1 MFGRSLTTR
10 LITVIAT
17 VTTVG
22 VVMVSGAVAWS
33 SYRNEERDAV
43 AQTRAGSAYLSSQV
57 ESVLGHAVQV
67 TSESQA
73 LITHEIT
80 RGGADRKAVMNDLR
94 EALRRRPD
102 LYGTWFISE
111 DEGFDGA
118 DAAHR
123 GEFGSTARGVFSPY
137 WRRNADG
144 RLVQDRLGAG
154 RSEFGDRRQPF
165 YREPIRRDDITLIEP
180 FTYKINEGQGPA
192 LLMGSVGMPVRLEGR
207 LAGVVGVDFLLE
219 HLSARLKGAELQ
231 EGQEFALVSSGGRVV
246 AASDSSRLGAG
257 VGSLGLEGHHL
268 AELRSETGHVVTDW
282 IGRRALVVSHPVKLE
297 GIPDQWT
304 LYVAI
309 PTSVALANA
318 RNNALTA
325 LFFGF
330 VAICLAMLIAWR
342 LGDSLSKPVVVMART
357 MRRMA
362 EGDLDVPTP
371 KAHPSSELGDMATAL
386 EAFRTNARERL
397 EAESARRAAEKTAR
411 DRSEFLAVMSH
422 EIRTPMNGVLGMAD
436 ALARTQLAPD
446 QRQMLTVLTASGST
460 LLGLLNDILD
470 FSKIE
475 SGRFEIDLQPF
486 SLNAL
491 VRDVTELF
499 RTQAEGKGV
508 ALTVNLPTAAPPLM
522 GDAPRIRQVLHNLMS
537 NAVKFT
543 HAGSIKVDVG
553 VRAMGAKES
562 ELVVEVADSGIGISD
577 ETQRRLFQKFV
588 QGDASTTRAYG
599 GTGLG
604 LAISRELARLMGGD
618 ISVQS
623 QPGKGAVFTVT
634 LRLPHAEAAAAE
646 DQVVQPAADAG
657 GDQAAEQPLRILVAE
672 DNPTNR
678 QVMQIILDMLGAAV
692 TFAQDGAE
700 AVQHW
705 SRNDYDIVLM
715 DVQMPIMDGMTA
727 TREIRARE
735 KEQGGRRLP
744 IVAVTANAMAHH
756 VDDCLAAGMDAHVS
770 KPIRANELFE
780 TMTRLLN
787 AEQDAA
793 PAEDAAA
800 A

>member
-1 MFGRSLTTR
+1 
-10 LITVIAT
+10 
-17 VTTVG
+17 
-22 VVMVSGAVAWS
+22 
-33 SYRNEERDAV
+33 
-43 AQTRAGSAYLSSQV
+43 
-57 ESVLGHAVQV
+57 
-67 TSESQA
+67 
-73 LITHEIT
+73 
-80 RGGADRKAVMNDLR
+80 
-94 EALRRRPD
+94 
-102 LYGTWFISE
+102 
-111 DEGFDGA
+111 
-118 DAAHR
+118 
-123 GEFGSTARGVFSPY
+123 
-137 WRRNADG
+137 
-144 RLVQDRLGAG
+144 
-154 RSEFGDRRQPF
+154 
-165 YREPIRRDDITLIEP
+165 
-180 FTYKINEGQGPA
+180 
-192 LLMGSVGMPVRLEGR
+192 
-207 LAGVVGVDFLLE
+207 
-219 HLSARLKGAELQ
+219 
-231 EGQEFALVSSGGRVV
+231 
-246 AASDSSRLGAG
+246 
-257 VGSLGLEGHHL
+257 
-268 AELRSETGHVVTDW
+268 
-282 IGRRALVVSHPVKLE
+282 
-297 GIPDQWT
+297 
-304 LYVAI
+304 
-309 PTSVALANA
+309 
-318 RNNALTA
+318 
-325 LFFGF
+325 
-330 VAICLAMLIAWR
+330 
-342 LGDSLSKPVVVMART
+342 
-357 MRRMA
+357 
-362 EGDLDVPTP
+362 
-371 KAHPSSELGDMATAL
+371 
-386 EAFRTNARERL
+386 
-397 EAESARRAAEKTAR
+397 
-411 DRSEFLAVMSH
+411 
-422 EIRTPMNGVLGMAD
+422 
-436 ALARTQLAPD
+436 
-446 QRQMLTVLTASGST
+446 
-460 LLGLLNDILD
+460 
-470 FSKIE
+470 
-475 SGRFEIDLQPF
+475 
-486 SLNAL
+486 
-491 VRDVTELF
+491 VTELF

>member
-22 VVMVSGAVAWS
+22 VIMVSGAVAWS

-57 ESVLGHAVQV
+57 EAVLGHAVQV

-73 LITHEIT
+73 LIAHEIT

-94 EALRRRPD
+94 EALRARPD
-102 LYGTWFISE
+102 LYGTWFIAE
-111 DEGFDGA
+111 DDGFDGA

-137 WRRNADG
+137 WRRNSDG

-154 RSEFGDRRQPF
+154 KSELGDRRQPF

-180 FTYKINEGQGPA
+180 FSYKVNEGHGPA

-219 HLSARLKGAELQ
+219 HLSAALKGAELQ
-231 EGQEFALVSSGGRVV
+231 EGQEFALVSTGGRVV
-246 AASDSSRLGAG
+246 ASSDSSRLGAG
-257 VGSLGLEGHHL
+257 VGSLGLEAADL
-268 AELRSETGHVVTDW
+268 AELRSATGYVVTDW

-357 MRRMA
+357 MRKMA

-371 KAHPSSELGDMATAL
+371 KAHPSSELGDMAKAL

-397 EAESARRAAEKTAR
+397 EAESARRAAEKTAQ

-436 ALARTQLAPD
+436 ALARTQLGAE

-486 SLNAL
+486 SLNSL

-499 RTQAEGKGV
+499 RTQAEAKGV
-508 ALTVNLPTAAPPLM
+508 ALTVNLPTAAPPLL
-522 GDAPRIRQVLHNLMS
+522 GDAARIRQVLHNLLS

-543 HAGSIKVDVG
+543 HAGSVKVAVG
-553 VRAMGAKES
+553 VRPLGGSES
-562 ELVVEVADSGIGISD
+562 ELVVEVADSGIGISA
-577 ETQRRLFQKFV
+577 ETQARLFQKFV

-623 QPGKGAVFTVT
+623 QPGKGATFTLT
-634 LRLPHAEAAAAE
+634 LRLPHGGAGLGEDETAQLAPEPAE
-646 DQVVQPAADAG
+646 DQEAA
-657 GDQAAEQPLRILVAE
+657 QPLRILVAE

-705 SRNDYDIVLM
+705 STNDYDIVLM
-715 DVQMPIMDGMTA
+715 DVQMPIMDGMAA
-727 TREIRARE
+727 TREIRAKE
-735 KEQGGRRLP
+735 AEQGGRRMP

-787 AEQDAA
+787 AEDTAA